1 MDLSEIRC
9 FPRVQELYDAME
21 DDYAFF
27 KSVLQTSCIQSTEKG
42 RHNILT
48 FDFEIKFQLSHVTRT
63 LNKSSTA
70 AAFSEQAQD

>member
-27 KSVLQTSCIQSTEKG
+27 KSVLQTSCIQSTEKK
-42 RHNILT
+42 
-48 FDFEIKFQLSHVTRT
+48 E
-63 LNKSSTA
+63 KSA
-70 AAFSEQAQD
+70 NLVIFSFIDSQDGLK

>member
-27 KSVLQTSCIQSTEKG
+27 KSVLQTSCIQSTEKKEKSL
-42 RHNILT
+42 NLVIL
-48 FDFEIKFQLSHVTRT
+48 LSIRDSFIDSKDG
-63 LNKSSTA
+63 LK
-70 AAFSEQAQD
+70 